1 MIYFRRVATPL
12 GIFLV
17 ASSEK
22 GVCRIG
28 LPGEDEGGFT
38 EELERIYGKSYIL
51 DEDACG
57 IKNPFNDK
65 LREELMGY
73 FEGGLREFTVP
84 LDLRGTRFQRMVWR
98 EVLKIPYGRVKSY
111 GQIAKALGKPGAARA
126 VGMAN
131 NKNPLPILVPC
142 HRVVGCDGSLVGYG
156 GGLNLKKFLLKLE
169 GVKFSGE
176 RCIIDEVS

>member
-1 MIYFRRVATPL
+1 MIYFRRVTTPL

-22 GVCRIG
+22 GVCRVG
-28 LPGEDEGGFT
+28 LPGEDVVEFK

-51 DEDACG
+51 DEDVYD
-57 IKNPFNDK
+57 IKNPFNEK
-65 LREELMGY
+65 LQEELMWY
-73 FEGGLREFTVP
+73 FEGGLREFSVP
-84 LDLRGTRFQRMVWR
+84 LDLKGTSFQKMVWS
-98 EVLKIPYGRVKSY
+98 EVSKIPYGRVKSY
-111 GQIAKALGKPGAARA
+111 GQIARDLGKPRAARA

-131 NKNPLPILVPC
+131 NKNPVPILVPC

-156 GGLNLKKFLLKLE
+156 GGVKIKRFLLELE

-176 RCIIDEVS
+176 KCVIEI